1 MSCKECCDIRNIA
14 LDAFCEFMCHQ
25 KPPRKT
31 CTSLGTC
38 DQYDE
43 FNRLLAAGVRDNKMI
58 CAKRTKQILTYG
70 KT

>member
-1 MSCKECCDIRNIA
+1 MSCKVCYDMRNIA
-14 LDAFCEFMCHQ
+14 LDAFCMFMCHE

-43 FNRLLAAGVRDNKMI
+43 FNRLLVVGIKENTTLCNEPATN
-58 CAKRTKQILTYG
+58 
-70 KT
+70 

>member
-1 MSCKECCDIRNIA
+1 MNCKECCDIRNIA

-43 FNRLLAAGVRDNKMI
+43 FNRLLAASFLKNL
-58 CAKRTKQILTYG
+58 C
-70 KT
+70 